1 MEEGG
6 DTKKENLQRMSKNV
20 DQINE
25 RLDELIQQAHHL
37 STQKKGNEVNLWAGT
52 TIFRNM

>member
-37 STQKKGNEVNLWAGT
+37 STQKKGNEVNL
-52 TIFRNM
+52 